1 MFSKHVRESTKK
13 DITLLGISG
22 LIGVILWVFASPLTP
37 TRIYYGDATHLTI
50 QNVGFKQ
57 ATDVTIE
64 FDPNQKLTINYINYT
79 KLSGE
84 IITDYTNHDQKIYH
98 ISHMYP
104 KDRAFFYV
112 DSEEKGDGIDL
123 IVRSNEVEG
132 KSADEYFENTHLVL
146 VIFLGVVMI
155 WFTYQIFMF
164 VKHFLNKDIAKQ
176 NSK

>member
-1 MFSKHVRESTKK
+1 MRGTIKR
-13 DITLLGISG
+13 DISLVGISG
-22 LIGVILWVFASPLTP
+22 LIGVILWILAPPITP
-37 TRIYYGDATHLTI
+37 ALIYYGDTPYLTI

-64 FDPNQKLTINYINYT
+64 FDPDQKLTINYINYT

-84 IITDYTNHDQKIYH
+84 IITNYTNHDQKIYH

-104 KDRAFFYV
+104 KDRVLFYV
-112 DSEEKGDGIDL
+112 ENEGDEKSIDL
-123 IVRSNEVEG
+123 IVRSNEIEG
-132 KSADEYFENTHLVL
+132 KSSGEYFENTFL
-146 VIFLGVVMI
+146 VIVIFFGFVMV

-164 VKHFLNKDIAKQ
+164 VKHFLDKDIDKQ

>member
-1 MFSKHVRESTKK
+1 M
-13 DITLLGISG
+13 GISG
-22 LIGVILWVFASPLTP
+22 LIGVILWIFASPLTP
-37 TRIYYGDATHLTI
+37 TLIYYGDTTYLTI
-50 QNVGFKQ
+50 QNTGFKQ

-84 IITDYTNHDQKIYH
+84 IIINYTNQDQKIYH

-104 KDRAFFYV
+104 KDRVFFYV
-112 DSEEKGDGIDL
+112 DSEGKEDNIDL

-132 KSADEYFENTHLVL
+132 KSADEYFENIHLSL

-155 WFTYQIFMF
+155 WFTY
-164 VKHFLNKDIAKQ
+164 
-176 NSK
+176 